1 MFYRNVIHTYAL
13 RSANMR
19 PARSRVR
26 RILFSRSHHL
36 QNRIPSLSVTA
47 HGRGA
52 RTRMPCICTYAMRL
66 FPKPCCHVRC
76 PCVLPLACRCRSP
89 TAHRL
94 PAFHQPP
101 TRPSQTNFSASN
113 PAPPQNNS
121 LAMSQTTSI
130 GITHV
135 LTSHQS
141 SPATKPSPRPATPST
156 NRPRRQNTP
165 PCPAHKTPPLQNHPA
180 TNQPRCAIIDILQ
193 ASTNPRLVIR

>member
-1 MFYRNVIHTYAL
+1 MGEV
-13 RSANMR
+13 
-19 PARSRVR
+19 PA
-26 RILFSRSHHL
+26 
-36 QNRIPSLSVTA
+36 
-47 HGRGA
+47 
-52 RTRMPCICTYAMRL
+52 TRMPCICTYAMRL

-193 ASTNPRLVIR
+193 ASDEPPSGHKIISGQYTGRSQNNPAGQAQFMYRHIHKAGHGLSDTR